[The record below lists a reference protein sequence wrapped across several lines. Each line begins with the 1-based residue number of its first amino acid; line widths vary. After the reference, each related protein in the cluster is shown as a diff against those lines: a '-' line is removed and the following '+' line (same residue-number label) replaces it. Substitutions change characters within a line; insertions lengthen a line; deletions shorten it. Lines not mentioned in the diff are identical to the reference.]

1 MTLTYGGYNIAEM
14 TSKYGVSVVPRTV
27 EGPNGID
34 SIAGTHEPDPLAQ
47 KLDIVVNCWNI
58 LTDDQ
63 LNTLWTLA
71 NNAVE
76 APYQDL
82 LYESGSISIS
92 GRYRITVGQSSPTLD
107 SSEHKFFGGVVL
119 TFTQR

>member
-1 MTLTYGGYNIAEM
+1 MTLTYGGYNIADM

-71 NNAVE
+71 NMAVDV
-76 APYQDL
+76 PYQPL
-82 LYESGSISIS
+82 QYEEGNISIS
-92 GRYRITVGQSSPTLD
+92 GNYRISVGQSNTQLST
-107 SSEHKFFGGVVL
+107 SEHKFFGGVVL

>member
-1 MTLTYGGYNIAEM
+1 MTLTYGGYNIADM

-47 KLDIVVNCWNI
+47 KLDVTVRCWNI

-63 LNTLWTLA
+63 MNTLWTLA
-71 NNAVE
+71 NNAVDV
-76 APYQDL
+76 PYQDL
-82 LYESGSISIS
+82 LYVTGNISIS
-92 GRYRITVGQSSPTLD
+92 GKYRITVGQSDTMLD
-107 SSEHKFFGGVVL
+107 TSERKLFGGVVL

>member
-1 MTLTYGGYNIAEM
+1 MILTYAGYNIAEM

-47 KLDIVVNCWNI
+47 KFDVVVRCWNI

-63 LNTLWTLA
+63 LRTLWMLA
-71 NNAVE
+71 SNAID
-76 APYQDL
+76 APYQAL
-82 LYESGSISIS
+82 QYEEGNISIS
-92 GRYRITVGQSSPTLD
+92 GNYRISVGQSDTMLST
-107 SSEHKFFGGVVL
+107 SEHKFFGGVVL
-119 TFTQR
+119 TFTQQ

>member
-1 MTLTYGGYNIAEM
+1 MTLTYGGYNIADY

-27 EGPNGID
+27 EGPNAID

-47 KLDIVVNCWNI
+47 KRDNTVTCRDI

-63 LNTLWTLA
+63 MNTLWTMA
-71 NNAVE
+71 ANAVDV
-76 APYQDL
+76 PYQDL
-82 LYESGSISIS
+82 LYVSGNITIS
-92 GRYRITVGQSSPTLD
+92 GKYRISVGQSTPMIDT
-107 SSEHKFFGGVVL
+107 SERKLFGGVVL

>member
-14 TSKYGVSVVPRTV
+14 TSKYGVSVVPRIV

-71 NNAVE
+71 ANAIEV
-76 APYQDL
+76 PYQDL
-82 LYESGSISIS
+82 LYETGSIRIS
-92 GRYRITVGQSSPTLD
+92 GKYRITVGQSNTQLD
-107 SSEHKFFGGVVL
+107 TSEHKFFGGVIL